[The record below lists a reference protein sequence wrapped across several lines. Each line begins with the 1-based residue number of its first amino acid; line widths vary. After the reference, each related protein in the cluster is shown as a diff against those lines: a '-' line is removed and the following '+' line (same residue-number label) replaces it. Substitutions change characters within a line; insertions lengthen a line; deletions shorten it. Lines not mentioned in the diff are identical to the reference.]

1 MKKLMPI
8 LFFGLV
14 LVVSAAAQNVQQTM
28 RANNMV
34 QRLNMSNGIISSN
47 DLMIGFDNSAPG
59 GLVGDPY
66 VDKHWAVTSV
76 QLIGESKLIE
86 GYLTRFDISSNELEF
101 KLEKGVKVLPGKQID
116 NIVWI
121 DSISS
126 VPRYLVNG
134 KDFKMNDA
142 AVDGFLEVLVDG
154 AVPLYRKYYVEI
166 LKPNF
171 SPALNVGSKD
181 TKVLRKYW
189 LVFAKEGSLYQ
200 IKSKK
205 SVAQLDPAI
214 QERANS
220 IIDERDLNLKDESH
234 VIRLFTELNR
244 VDAGNK

>member
-1 MKKLMPI
+1 MKKLAST
-8 LFFGLV
+8 LFISFLLAV
-14 LVVSAAAQNVQQTM
+14 PAIAQTVQQTM

-47 DLMIGFDNSAPG
+47 DLMIGFDNSTPG
-59 GLVGDPY
+59 SLVGDPY

-101 KLEKGVKVLPGKQID
+101 KVAGGVKVLPGKQID
-116 NIVWI
+116 NIVWV

-126 VPRYLVNG
+126 IPRYLING
-134 KDFKMNDA
+134 KNFKMNDA

-181 TKVLRKYW
+181 TKVLRKYL

-205 SVAQLDPAI
+205 SVAQLDPTI
-214 QERANS
+214 QDRANS
-220 IIDERDLNLKDESH
+220 IIDKLDLNLKDESH

>member
-1 MKKLMPI
+1 M
-8 LFFGLV
+8 LV
-14 LVVSAAAQNVQQTM
+14 ASAVAQSVQQTL
-28 RANNMV
+28 RAQDMAH
-34 QRLNMSNGIISSN
+34 RLKMSTGVINAN
-47 DLMIGFDNSAPG
+47 DLMIGFDNSTPG

-101 KLEKGVKVLPGKQID
+101 KFEKGVKVLPGKQID

-126 VPRYLVNG
+126 VPRYLING